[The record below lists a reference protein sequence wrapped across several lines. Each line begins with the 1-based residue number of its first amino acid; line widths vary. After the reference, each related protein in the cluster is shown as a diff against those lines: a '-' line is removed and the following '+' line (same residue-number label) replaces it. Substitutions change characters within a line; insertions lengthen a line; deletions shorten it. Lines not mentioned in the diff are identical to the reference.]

1 MTGEQLLATPFP
13 ALMSRTASLDMR
25 DSLDMTKNTSMFG
38 FYAMLTLDRAAMIDA
53 IKSMREETDDDEAM
67 SIVDAM
73 TAVRENLDQVAKLA
87 RMVEARALIAAH
99 VAFGMDWVDEPTP
112 QSIWDAT
119 LARYDAALAIERAY
133 GAEHIDP
140 LVPDHLPIGPE
151 RNAAVA
157 SVPAEAWV
165 EDQRLANIRCDI
177 EDELFALPSPDLA
190 AFARKVII
198 CRADGRDLNGFDDML
213 VAEARSLTSGE
224 AE

>member
-1 MTGEQLLATPFP
+1 MTGEQLLASPFP

-87 RMVEARALIAAH
+87 RMVEGRALIAAH

-119 LARYDAALAIERAY
+119 FARYDAALAIERAY

-151 RNAAVA
+151 RNAAVD
-157 SVPAEAWV
+157 SVPAEAWL
-165 EDQRLANIRCDI
+165 EDERLANIRYDI

-198 CRADGRDLNGFDDML
+198 CRADGRDLNGFDEML
-213 VAEARSLTSGE
+213 VAEARRLTSGG
-224 AE
+224 AA